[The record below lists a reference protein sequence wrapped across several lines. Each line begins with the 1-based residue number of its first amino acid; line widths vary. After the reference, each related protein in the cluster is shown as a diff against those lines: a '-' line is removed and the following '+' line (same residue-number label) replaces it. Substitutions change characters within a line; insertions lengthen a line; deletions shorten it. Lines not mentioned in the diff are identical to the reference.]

1 VYRAA
6 GAVYRTRFTR
16 VVGTA
21 SLVLVPV
28 TAVQVVVTEIGRHGP
43 TPSVATQVLVVLVSL
58 TVSGA
63 GTFAGTF
70 YAGVLDRTVGTQRG
84 EYPDRSVFAVFRELP
99 YRRLLAADLLYFTLV
114 VVGSVAFLVP
124 GLVVLTLFSIVGPVM
139 LIEDRGVLDSF
150 RRSYRLVRPRF
161 WRVTLTVLV
170 PTLVE
175 SVVSDELLAV
185 AAHPSLLHE
194 LAVEC
199 VFAAVVGSFVTLL
212 EVQTAYH
219 LIALDRAGPP
229 DGTG

>member
-6 GAVYRTRFTR
+6 GAVYRARFTR

-43 TPSVATQVLVVLVSL
+43 TPSTATQLLVVLVSL

-84 EYPDRSVFAVFRELP
+84 EYPDRSLVAVFRDLP
-99 YRRLLAADLLYFTLV
+99 YRRLIAADLLYYTLV
-114 VVGSVAFLVP
+114 VVGSV
-124 GLVVLTLFSIVGPVM
+124 VVVSLKKNMLPLFSIVGPVM

-150 RRSYRLVRPRF
+150 RRSYRLVRPQF

-175 SVVSDELLAV
+175 SVLSDELLAV

-199 VFAAVVGSFVTLL
+199 VFTALVGSFLTLL

-219 LIALDRAGPP
+219 LIELDRAGPA
-229 DGTG
+229 DRSG